1 MQFKFDANQQYQL
14 DAIDAV
20 VSLFKGQEEK
30 SGFFENSYSSKS
42 TIFGLS
48 AFQNVLGLQNELN
61 LREETLQENLSLVQ
75 KKNNI
80 LSQDSI
86 KNKGLNFSI
95 EMETGTGKTYIYLR
109 TAFELNKIYG
119 FKKFIVV
126 VPSVAIREGVLKSI
140 KIMKEHF
147 LKLYNNA
154 PFNYF
159 VYDSKR
165 VAQLRSFASNNE
177 MQIMIINIDS
187 FNKKDNNIIHDFRDQ
202 MGGHKPIEFIQATR
216 PIVIMDEPQ
225 NMESPKAKEAID
237 SLKPLCT
244 LRYSATHRDKYNL
257 VYQLD
262 PVKAFQMKLVK
273 KISVNSILAENDPTR
288 AFLKVEDIKN
298 ENNKFSVKLAYYEET
313 RDGPK
318 LKRRQFK
325 KDDDLFIISKERN
338 TYRNGFVID
347 EINARPGMEF
357 VKFSNGIRLRLAEEQ
372 GGNRD
377 DIVKKQI
384 RETIKAHF
392 EKEMQVKGM
401 GIKVLSLFF
410 LDKVENYRVY
420 TADGYQLGKYAKW
433 FEEIYSEVAKEYKRF
448 GLEILPAEQV
458 HNGYFA
464 KDKKGIFKNTTGSTK
479 DDEDTYSLIMKEKEK
494 LLSLDNPLKF
504 IFSHSALREGWD
516 NPNVFQI
523 CTINETVSAIK
534 KRQEIGRGL
543 RLPVNQEGSR
553 VFDEYVNNLVVV
565 ANESY
570 EEFVSKLQQEFEED
584 CGFVFGRLPL
594 DAFVGIYYNSKNDKE
609 LEIKREESEIVWD
622 HLKTEGIIDSDGVIL
637 PDFSNSIENGT
648 FKLPDQFAT
657 ATSDIIKRIEQH
669 QIGNHI
675 ENANKKVKGH
685 LNEKVMLDP
694 EFEKFWNTISTKTVY
709 SVNYQTDELI
719 SRASKAIQ
727 KMEKIIPLKLISYFA
742 DVNVGSGGVTA
753 TLTST
758 PNAEYSE
765 KTDHLPDILSY
776 IQSKVELT
784 RRTIFEILKESGRI
798 EELPLNPQRFMDAV
812 VKEIRDVLH
821 QMVIEGIQY
830 EKLDEISYEMSLFR
844 EDENKLNFAKDR
856 IVPTKKSVY
865 DYIVYDSGVERKFAE
880 DLENFKDVKYF
891 VKLPA
896 WFKVPTP
903 IGNYNPD
910 WAILK
915 ENGKIVYM
923 IRETKST
930 KDKLKLRT
938 SENDKIECGSKHFIA
953 IGVDYRVATSASDAL
968 ITKST

>member
-1 MQFKFDANQQYQL
+1 MQLKFDANQQYQL

-30 SGFFENSYSSKS
+30 SGFIEDNYSSNVN
-42 TIFGLS
+42 IFGLS
-48 AFQNVLGLQNELN
+48 VFHDVIGLRNALSLHED
-61 LREETLQENLSLVQ
+61 TIQENLNFVQ

-80 LSQDSI
+80 PSQDNI
-86 KNKGLNFSI
+86 KTKKLNFSI

-109 TAFELNKIYG
+109 TAFELNKVYG

-140 KIMKEHF
+140 EIMKEHF
-147 LKLYNNA
+147 LNIYNKVS
-154 PFNYF
+154 FDYF

-165 VAQLRSFASNNE
+165 VAQLRSFASSNE

-187 FNKKDNNIIHDFRDQ
+187 FNKKDNNVIHDFRDQ
-202 MGGHKPIEFIQATR
+202 MGGHKPIEFIQATS
-216 PIVIMDEPQ
+216 PIVILDEPQ
-225 NMESPKAKEAID
+225 NMETSKAKEAID

-257 VYQLD
+257 IYQLD

-288 AFLKVEDIKN
+288 AYLKVESITND
-298 ENNKFSVKLAYYEET
+298 NNKFSTTLVFYEET
-313 RDGPK
+313 RDAPK
-318 LKRRQFK
+318 LKRKQLTK
-325 KDDDLFIISKERN
+325 NDDLFKESKGREE
-338 TYRNGFVID
+338 YRNGFVID
-347 EINARPGMEF
+347 EINARQGMEYI
-357 VKFSNGIRLRLAEEQ
+357 KFSNGIRLRRGEEH
-372 GGNRD
+372 GGNKD

-392 EKEMQVKGM
+392 EKELQVQGM

-420 TADGYQLGKYAKW
+420 TDDGYQLGRYAKW
-433 FEEIYSEVAKEYKRF
+433 FEEIYIKLAQEYKDL
-448 GLEILPAEQV
+448 GLDILPVENV

-464 KDKKGIFKNTTGSTK
+464 MDKKGIFKNTTGNTK
-479 DDEDTYSLIMKEKEK
+479 DDEDTYSLIMKQKEK

-523 CTINETVSAIK
+523 CTINETRSTMK

-543 RLPVNQEGSR
+543 RLPVNQEGNR

-570 EEFVSKLQQEFEED
+570 DEFVSQLQKEFEDD
-584 CGFVFGRLPL
+584 CGIIFGHLPM
-594 DAFVGIYYNSKNDKE
+594 DAFVGIYYSKADEE
-609 LEIKREESEIVWD
+609 LETGKDESEIIWN
-622 HLKTEGIIDSDGVIL
+622 HLKNEGTIDGDGFIL
-637 PDFSNSIENGT
+637 PTFSKLVEEGT
-648 FKLPDQFAT
+648 FRVPEQFAS
-657 ATSDIIKRIEQH
+657 ATMDIVKKIEQH
-669 QIGNHI
+669 QIENHI
-675 ENANKKVKGH
+675 EDGSKPVRGH
-685 LNEKVMLDP
+685 INEKVMLDP
-694 EFEKFWNTISTKTVY
+694 EFEKFWNAISTKTIY
-709 SVNYQTDELI
+709 SVNYSTDKLI
-719 SRASKAIQ
+719 TSASEAIQ
-727 KMEKIIPLKLISYFA
+727 KMEQITPLKLVSYLA
-742 DVNVGSGGVTA
+742 DVNVKYTGVTA
-753 TLTST
+753 TMIRT
-758 PNAEYSE
+758 PNAEYSS
-765 KTDHLPDILSY
+765 KADQLPDILSY
-776 IQSKVELT
+776 VQSKVELT
-784 RRTIFEILKESGRI
+784 RGTIFEILKQSGRI
-798 EELPLNPQRFMDAV
+798 EEFPLNPQRFMDAV
-812 VKEIRDVLH
+812 VKEIRDILH
-821 QMVIEGIQY
+821 QMVIKGIKY
-830 EKLDEISYEMSLFR
+830 EKLDEISYEMSRLR
-844 EDENKLNFAKDR
+844 KDENKLIFAKNR
-856 IVPTKKSVY
+856 IIPTTKSVY
-865 DYIVYDSGVERKFAE
+865 DYITYDSGIEKKFAT
-880 DLENFKDVKYF
+880 DLENFKNIKYF

-915 ENGKIVYM
+915 ENGKVVYM

-938 SENDKIECGSKHFIA
+938 SESDKILCGTQHYIA
-953 IGVDYRVATSASDAL
+953 IGVDYDVAITAAEAL
-968 ITKST
+968 STKYT

>member
-30 SGFFENSYSSKS
+30 GYFFETNYSRKVN
-42 TIFGLS
+42 IFGLS
-48 AFQNVLGLQNELN
+48 AYQNVLGLQNGLS
-61 LREETLQENLSLVQ
+61 LSKETLQENLSVVQ

-80 LSQDSI
+80 LSQDKI
-86 KNKGLNFSI
+86 KNKGFNFSV

-109 TAFELNKIYG
+109 TVFELNKIYG

-126 VPSVAIREGVLKSI
+126 VPSVAVREGVLKSI
-140 KIMKEHF
+140 EIMKEHF
-147 LKLYNNA
+147 LKLYNNV
-154 PFNYF
+154 PFDYF

-165 VAQLRSFASNNE
+165 VTQLRSFASSNE

-187 FNKKDNNIIHDFRDQ
+187 FNKKDNNIIHDLRDH
-202 MGGHKPIEFIQATR
+202 MGGRRPIEFIQATC

-225 NMESPKAKEAID
+225 NMESAKAKEAID
-237 SLKPLCT
+237 SLNPLCT

-262 PVKAFQMKLVK
+262 PVKAFQMNLVK
-273 KISVNSILAENDPTR
+273 RISVNSILAESDPTR
-288 AFLKVEDIKN
+288 AFLKVEEIKN

-313 RDGPK
+313 KDGPK

-325 KDDDLFIISKERN
+325 KDDDLFIISKERE

-347 EINARPGMEF
+347 EINARPGMEY
-357 VKFSNGIRLRLAEEQ
+357 VKFSNGIRLKLEEEQ

-420 TADGYQLGKYAKW
+420 TTDGYQLGKYATW
-433 FEEIYSEVAKEYKRF
+433 FEDIYSKVAQEYGHF
-448 GLEILPAEQV
+448 GLDILPVEQV

-464 KDKKGIFKNTTGSTK
+464 KDRKGIFKNTTGNTK
-479 DDEDTYSLIMKEKEK
+479 DDEDTYSLIMKDKEK
-494 LLSLDNPLKF
+494 LLSFDNPLKF

-523 CTINETVSAIK
+523 CTINETVSIIK

-570 EEFVSKLQQEFEED
+570 EEFVSKLQKEFEED

-594 DAFVGIYYNSKNDKE
+594 DAFVGIYYSKDGEE
-609 LEIKREESEIVWD
+609 LEIKTDESEIIWD
-622 HLKTEGIIDSDGVIL
+622 HLKTEGIIDSQGFIL
-637 PDFSNSIENGT
+637 PDFSKSIEKDK
-648 FKLPDQFAT
+648 FKLPKKFTDAT
-657 ATSDIIKRIEQH
+657 LDIVKRIEQH
-669 QIGNHI
+669 QIENHI
-675 ENANKKVKGH
+675 EDANKKVKGH

-709 SVNYQTDELI
+709 SVSYSTDYLI
-719 SRASKAIQ
+719 ARASKAIQ
-727 KMEKIIPLKLISYFA
+727 KMEKITPLKLVSYFA
-742 DVNVGSGGVTA
+742 DVNIESSGITA

-758 PNAEYSE
+758 PNAEYSG
-765 KTDHLPDILSY
+765 KTDQLPDILSY

-784 RRTIFEILKESGRI
+784 RKTIFEILKESGRI
-798 EELPLNPQRFMDAV
+798 EEFPLNPQRFMDDA

-821 QMVIEGIQY
+821 QMIIEGIQY
-830 EKLDEISYEMSLFR
+830 EKLDEISYEMSIFR
-844 EDENKLNFAKDR
+844 GDENKLNFAKDK
-856 IVPTKKSVY
+856 IIPTNKSVY
-865 DYIVYDSGVERKFAE
+865 DYIIYDSGVEKKFAE
-880 DLENFKDVKYF
+880 KLENFKDVKYF
-891 VKLPA
+891 VKLPS

-930 KDKLKLRT
+930 KDKLKLRI
-938 SENDKIECGSKHFIA
+938 SENDKIECGRRHFIA
-953 IGVDYRVATSASDAL
+953 IGVDYEVATSAEEAL
-968 ITKST
+968 TTKFT

>member
-1 MQFKFDANQQYQL
+1 MQLKFDANQQYQL

-20 VSLFKGQEEK
+20 VSLFRGQEEN
-30 SGFFENSYSSKS
+30 SGFFESTYSNKS

-48 AFQNVLGLQNELN
+48 IFQNVLGLQNELKLN
-61 LREETLQENLSLVQ
+61 EETLQENLNLVQ
-75 KKNNI
+75 RKNNI
-80 LSQDSI
+80 LSEDSI

-109 TAFELNKIYG
+109 TIFELNKIYG

-140 KIMKEHF
+140 EIMKEHF
-147 LKLYNNA
+147 LKIYNNI
-154 PFNYF
+154 PFDYF

-165 VAQLRSFASNNE
+165 VAQLRSFASSNE

-187 FNKKDNNIIHDFRDQ
+187 FNKKDNNIIHDLRDQ
-202 MGGHKPIEFIQATR
+202 MGGHRPIEFIQAIK

-225 NMESPKAKEAID
+225 NMESVKAKEAID
-237 SLKPLCT
+237 SLNPLCT

-288 AFLKVEDIKN
+288 VFLKVEDIKN
-298 ENNKFSVKLAYYEET
+298 ENNKFSVKLAFYKET
-313 RDGPK
+313 KDGPK
-318 LKRRQFK
+318 LKSEQFK
-325 KDDDLFIISKERN
+325 KGDDLFNKSKEREE
-338 TYRNGFVID
+338 YRNGFVID
-347 EINARPGMEF
+347 EINARPGMEY
-357 VKFSNGIRLRLAEEQ
+357 VKFSNGIRLRLAEER
-372 GGNRD
+372 GGNKD
-377 DIVKKQI
+377 NIVKKQI

-392 EKEMQVKGM
+392 EKEIQVKGM

-420 TADGYQLGKYAKW
+420 TAEGYQLGKYAKW
-433 FEEIYSEVAKEYKRF
+433 FEEIYSQVAQEYDNF
-448 GLEILPAEQV
+448 GLDILPAERV

-464 KDKKGIFKNTTGSTK
+464 MDKKGLFKNTTGNTK

-494 LLSLDNPLKF
+494 LLSFDIPLKF

-523 CTINETVSAIK
+523 CTINETVSTIK

-543 RLPVNQEGSR
+543 RLPVNQEGNR
-553 VFDEYVNNLVVV
+553 VFDEYINNLVVV

-570 EEFVSKLQQEFEED
+570 EEFVSMLQREFEED

-594 DAFVGIYYNSKNDKE
+594 DAFVGVCYSKADEE
-609 LEIKREESEIVWD
+609 LEINREESEIIWG
-622 HLKTEGIIDSDGVIL
+622 HLKTEGVIGSDGFIL
-637 PDFSNSIENGT
+637 PDFSKSVQKDT
-648 FKLPDQFAT
+648 FKVPGEFTT
-657 ATSDIIKRIEQH
+657 ATLDIVKRIEQH
-669 QIGNHI
+669 QIENHI
-675 ENANKKVKGH
+675 DNANKKIKGH
-685 LNEKVMLDP
+685 LNEDVILDP
-694 EFEKFWNTISTKTVY
+694 EFEKFWNAISTKTIY
-709 SVNYQTDELI
+709 SVNYSTDELI
-719 SRASKAIQ
+719 ARASKAIQ
-727 KMEKIIPLKLISYFA
+727 KMEKITPLKLVSYFA
-742 DVNVGSGGVTA
+742 DINTEDKGVTA
-753 TLTST
+753 TLAST
-758 PNAEYSE
+758 PNVEYSSRA
-765 KTDHLPDILSY
+765 DQLPDILSY
-776 IQSKVELT
+776 IQNKVELT
-784 RRTIFEILKESGRI
+784 RKTIFEILKQSGRI
-798 EELPLNPQRFMDAV
+798 EEFPVNPQKFMDTV

-821 QMVIEGIQY
+821 QMIIEGIQY
-830 EKLDEISYEMSLFR
+830 EKLDEISYEMSLLR

-856 IVPTKKSVY
+856 IIPTKKSVY
-865 DYIVYDSGVERKFAE
+865 DYIVCDSGIERKFAE
-880 DLENFKDVKYF
+880 DLEGIKDVKYF

-930 KDKLKLRT
+930 KDKLKLRI
-938 SENDKIECGSKHFIA
+938 SESDKIECGYKHFIA
-953 IGVDYRVATSASDAL
+953 IGVDYDVATSAEEAL
-968 ITKST
+968 TMKST

>member
-30 SGFFENSYSSKS
+30 GGFLENNYSSKT

-48 AFQNVLGLQNELN
+48 IFQNVLGLRNGLS
-61 LREETLQENLSLVQ
+61 LDKETLQENLNFVQ

-80 LSQDSI
+80 PAQDTI
-86 KNKGLNFSI
+86 KTKGLNFST
-95 EMETGTGKTYIYLR
+95 EMETGTGNTYIYLR
-109 TAFELNKIYG
+109 TTFELNKIYG

-126 VPSVAIREGVLKSI
+126 VPSVAIREGLLKSI
-140 KIMKEHF
+140 EIMKEHF
-147 LKLYNNA
+147 LKLYNNV
-154 PFNYF
+154 PFNHF

-165 VAQLRSFASNNE
+165 VAQLRSFASGSE

-187 FNKKDNNIIHDFRDQ
+187 FNKKDNNIIHELRDQ
-202 MGGHKPIEFIQATR
+202 MGGHRSIEFIQATL

-225 NMESPKAKEAID
+225 NMESAKAKEAID
-237 SLKPLCT
+237 SLNPLCT

-273 KISVNSILAENDPTR
+273 KISVNSILAENDPTQ

-298 ENNKFSVKLAYYEET
+298 ENNKFSVKLAFYEET

-325 KDDDLFIISKERN
+325 KGDDLFIISKEREA
-338 TYRNGFVID
+338 YRNGFVVD
-347 EINARPGMEF
+347 EINARPGMEY
-357 VKFSNGIRLRLAEEQ
+357 VKFSNGIRLRVAEEQ

-384 RETIKAHF
+384 RETIKTHF

-420 TADGYQLGKYAKW
+420 TADGYQLGKYAMW
-433 FEEIYSEVAKEYKRF
+433 FEDIYSKVSQEYGSF
-448 GLEILPAEQV
+448 GLDILPVEQV

-464 KDKKGIFKNTTGSTK
+464 RDKKGIFKNTTGTTK

-494 LLSLDNPLKF
+494 LLSFDNPLKF
-504 IFSHSALREGWD
+504 IFSHSTLREGWD

-523 CTINETVSAIK
+523 CTINETVSTIK

-570 EEFVSKLQQEFEED
+570 EDFVSKLQQEFEED

-594 DAFVGIYYNSKNDKE
+594 DAFVGIYYSKADEE
-609 LEIKREESEIVWD
+609 LEIKRNESEIIWD
-622 HLKTEGIIDSDGVIL
+622 HLKTEGIIGDDGLIL
-637 PDFSNSIENGT
+637 SGFSKCVEMGT
-648 FKLPDQFAT
+648 FKLPEQFAD
-657 ATSDIIKRIEQH
+657 ATMDIVKTIEQH
-669 QIGNHI
+669 QIENHI
-675 ENANKKVKGH
+675 EDGNKKVKGH

-694 EFEKFWNTISTKTVY
+694 EFEKFWNTISTKTIY
-709 SVNYQTDELI
+709 SVNYSTDELI
-719 SRASKAIQ
+719 MRATKAVQ
-727 KMEKIIPLKLISYFA
+727 NMEKITPPKLVSYLA
-742 DVNVGSGGVTA
+742 DVNVMDSGVSA
-753 TLTST
+753 TMIRT
-758 PNAEYSE
+758 PNIEYSS
-765 KTDHLPDILSY
+765 KADQLPDILSY

-784 RRTIFEILKESGRI
+784 RNTIFEILRQSGRI
-798 EELPLNPQRFMDAV
+798 EELPLNPQKFMDAA
-812 VKEIRDVLH
+812 VKEVRDVLH
-821 QMVIEGIQY
+821 RMIIEGIEY
-830 EKLDEISYEMSLFR
+830 KKLDEVSYEMSLFR
-844 EDENKLNFAKDR
+844 EDEHKLMFSKNR

-865 DYIVYDSGVERKFAE
+865 DYIIYDSGVEKNFAE
-880 DLENFKDVKYF
+880 KLENFRDIKYF
-891 VKLPA
+891 VKLPS

-923 IRETKST
+923 VRETKST
-930 KDKLKLRT
+930 RDKLKLRT
-938 SENDKIECGSKHFIA
+938 QETDKIECGSRHFIS
-953 IGVDYRVATSASDAL
+953 IGVDYDVATSVDDATL
-968 ITKST
+968 